1 MTEVSTRI
9 LMIELI
15 SIHIPKTA
23 GSSFFQLLKKV
34 YGKEYVMKINVPEP
48 DMDFHSVRDT
58 GQAKVIHGH
67 IRVSQLEDV
76 IREDDPRIITWLRNP
91 VDRVISNYYFSMQR
105 IREGKAVERKSNTM
119 AYSLP
124 EYAAL
129 DENRN
134 KASWFLEGI
143 SLEELF
149 FVGLYEEFMSDTGR
163 LGKMLGWGGNQK
175 IPHRKSSSSFIENN
189 DCTTQFRDI
198 NAEMKKEIA
207 TLNSIDVALYEEA
220 LRLRNKT

>member
-1 MTEVSTRI
+1 
-9 LMIELI
+9 MIELI

-48 DMDFHSVRDT
+48 DMNFHSVRDT
-58 GQAKVIHGH
+58 GPAKVIHGH

-105 IREGKAVERKSNTM
+105 IREGKAVERKSNTI
-119 AYSLP
+119 AFSLP

-143 SLEELF
+143 RLEELF
-149 FVGLYEEFMSDTGR
+149 FVGLYEEFMSDISR
-163 LGKMLGWGGNQK
+163 LGKMLGWDDNHK
-175 IPHRKSSSSFIENN
+175 VPHRKNSSSFIENN

>member
-1 MTEVSTRI
+1 
-9 LMIELI
+9 MIELI

-34 YGKEYVMKINVPEP
+34 YGKESVIKLNALEP
-48 DMDFHSVRDT
+48 GSDMSFDHTRDT
-58 GQAKVIHGH
+58 GTAKVIHGH
-67 IRVSQLEDV
+67 IRISQLEDV
-76 IREDDPRIITWLRNP
+76 IRKNDPRIITWLRNP

-105 IREGKAVERKSNTM
+105 IREGKAVERKSNTID
-119 AYSLP
+119 YSLL

-134 KASWFLEGI
+134 KASWFLEGMR
-143 SLEELF
+143 LEELF
-149 FVGLYEEFMSDTGR
+149 FVGLYEEFISDIARLANMS
-163 LGKMLGWGGNQK
+163 GWTAAYK
-175 IPHRKSSSSFIENN
+175 VPHRKSSSTFIENN

-198 NAEMKKEIA
+198 NTEMKKEIA
-207 TLNSIDVALYEEA
+207 ALNSIDVALYEEA